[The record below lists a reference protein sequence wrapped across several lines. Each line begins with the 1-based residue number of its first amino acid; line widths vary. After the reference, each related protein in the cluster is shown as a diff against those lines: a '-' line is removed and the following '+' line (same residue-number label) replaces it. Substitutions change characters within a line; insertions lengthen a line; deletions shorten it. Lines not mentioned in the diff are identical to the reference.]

1 MSNTEVPRSVTRLK
15 FKPSLF
21 WLQKVLLI
29 VITLLCFTLAANADD
44 NQKKL
49 EDLKKT
55 IAELQRSLNAQ
66 NKEKAELE
74 ISLKAVEVEASNL
87 AANIRSLHVKITREE
102 AELKGK
108 AAEKNELQQRINQQN
123 DAIIEQLQ
131 SAHKLG
137 GQEPVKLLLNQE
149 DPKKMAR
156 MFKYYDYFLSARAEK
171 IDEYSAD
178 VDKLSEVIQAIN
190 KNKLELIASN
200 KALSLKNKSLKLRIS
215 ERANTLKK
223 LQLALA
229 DDAKRLNRLQTQRA
243 NLEDILNAVEEAVA
257 DLVLPTNL
265 QPFASRKGKLSWP
278 ATGKL
283 LKRYGSRQSGPM
295 RWKGWLIDVKAGTPV
310 KAIHQ
315 GRVVFSNYLRG
326 FGLLLIIDHGDGYMT
341 LYGHNQELLKDT
353 GDWVQSNEQ
362 IARVGNTG
370 GLTRSAL
377 YFEVRS
383 QGKPANPKLW
393 LSQK

>member
-1 MSNTEVPRSVTRLK
+1 MFNTEVPRSVTRLR

-29 VITLLCFTLAANADD
+29 VVTLLCFTLTANADD

-49 EDLKKT
+49 EVLKKT
-55 IAELQRSLNAQ
+55 IAELQRSLSAQ
-66 NKEKAELE
+66 NKEKTELE

-87 AANIRSLHVKITREE
+87 SANIRSLHVKITREE
-102 AELKGK
+102 AELKDK
-108 AAEKNELQQRINQQN
+108 AAAKHELEQSINQQS
-123 DAIIEQLQ
+123 DAIIEQLR

-137 GQEPVKLLLNQE
+137 DQEPVKLLLNQE

-156 MFKYYDYFLSARAEK
+156 MFKYYDYLLSARAEK
-171 IDEYSAD
+171 IDEYSAN
-178 VDKLSEVIQAIN
+178 VDKLSKIIQSIN

-200 KALSLKNKSLKLRIS
+200 KALTLKNKALKLRITDR
-215 ERANTLKK
+215 EKTLKK
-223 LQLALA
+223 LQLSLA
-229 DDAKRLNRLQTQRA
+229 DDAKRLNRLQTQRSD
-243 NLEDILNAVEEAVA
+243 LEDILNAVEEAVA
-257 DLVLPTNL
+257 DLVLPTNS
-265 QPFASRKGKLSWP
+265 QPFASRRGKLSWP

-283 LKRYGSRQSGPM
+283 LKRYGSRRSGPM
-295 RWKGWLIDVKAGTPV
+295 RWKGWLIDVKEGAPV

-326 FGLLLIIDHGDGYMT
+326 FGLLLILDHGDGYMT